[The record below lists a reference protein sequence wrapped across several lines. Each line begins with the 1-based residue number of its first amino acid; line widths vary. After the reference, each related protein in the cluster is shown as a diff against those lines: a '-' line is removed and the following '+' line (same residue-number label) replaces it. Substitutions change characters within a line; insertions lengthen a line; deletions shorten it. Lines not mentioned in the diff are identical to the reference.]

1 MAHYLFHVA
10 YTNDA
15 WANQVKNPQN
25 RLELVRPV
33 VERLGA
39 KVVDAW
45 FAFGD
50 YDVVLICDMPSN
62 VSAAALS
69 MAASAGG
76 AVKAIKT
83 TPLMTIAE
91 GVDAMKRAGGAG
103 YEPPRA

>member
-1 MAHYLFHVA
+1 MAHYLFQVA
-10 YTNDA
+10 YTNEA
-15 WANQVKNPQN
+15 WATQVKNPQN

-33 VERLGA
+33 VERLGG

-69 MAASAGG
+69 MAATAGG
-76 AVKAIKT
+76 AMKAIKT

-91 GVDAMKRAGGAG
+91 GIDAMKRAGDAG
-103 YEPPRA
+103 YQPPRA